1 MDSNNKVV
9 VVGAGPVGLITALGL
24 ARAGVEVVVLER
36 EPVLVASP
44 RAIVYYGGVLG
55 GLEQLG
61 LLDDTLKAGVKSTT
75 VQFLVH
81 RTGERIAF
89 DHDVL
94 EGRVPYPYNVNL
106 GQDRMA
112 EIALR
117 HLLRLPG
124 TEVRFGT
131 TVTGL
136 EQDAD
141 GVTVVGDANGV
152 PLRLRAGWVVGAD
165 GASSRVRELL
175 GLDFEG
181 TTWPERFV
189 ATNVRFPYDQHGFAD
204 ANMVID
210 PHYGAV
216 IAKIDDSGLWRC
228 TYSEDAALPVETVHE
243 RIPEYFA
250 ATLPGDQRYEL
261 VRYSP
266 YKMHQRA
273 ASAFRSGRVVLA
285 GDAAHVTN
293 PTGGLGLTS
302 GLFDSFVLSEALAAV
317 VRGETGAEVL
327 DRYARDR
334 RRAFQE
340 YASPVASALK
350 HLVFNCTDENV
361 LEEALAGLRQATA
374 DPELRA
380 GRLMISQPLQTPSL
394 LTPVSP
400 AG

>member
-1 MDSNNKVV
+1 MDNNKVV

-24 ARAGVEVVVLER
+24 ARAGVEVLVLER
-36 EPVLVASP
+36 EPALATSP

-55 GLEQLG
+55 GLDRLG
-61 LLDDTLKAGVKSTT
+61 LLDDALKAGVRTTT
-75 VQFLVH
+75 VQFLVR

-94 EGRVPYPYNVNL
+94 EGHVPYPYNVNL

-112 EIALR
+112 DIALR

-131 TVTGL
+131 AVTGI

-141 GVTVVGDANGV
+141 GVTVTAEADGV
-152 PLRLRAGWVVGAD
+152 LMRLRAGWVVGAD
-165 GASSRVRELL
+165 GAGSRVRELL

-189 ATNVRFPYDQHGFAD
+189 ATNIRFPYDQHGYAD
-204 ANMVID
+204 ANMVFD
-210 PHYGAV
+210 PEYGAV
-216 IAKIDDSGLWRC
+216 IAKIDGKGLWRC
-228 TYSEDAALPVETVHE
+228 TYSEDAALPVESVHE
-243 RIPEYFA
+243 RIPAYFA

-261 VRYSP
+261 VQYSP

-317 VRGETGAEVL
+317 VRGESGAEVL
-327 DRYARDR
+327 DRYAEDR

-340 YASPVASALK
+340 YASPLASALK
-350 HLVFNCTDENV
+350 QLVFGCRDETM
-361 LEEALAGLRQATA
+361 LEGALTGLRRAAA
-374 DPELRA
+374 DPELQVRQ
-380 GRLMISQPLQTPSL
+380 LMVSQPLETPSL
-394 LTPVSP
+394 LTPT
-400 AG
+400 A